1 MTRHTAP
8 HQKESR
14 TAVFTPSHA
23 IGTARAPAPYGAKRL
38 RSLTPPQQG
47 NHAPIKPYT
56 IPRVAQTVCAIL
68 GLTVFMGSIPKSL
81 FAQTA
86 FAPLTLSAQTA
97 KAEHI
102 SYTTATT
109 GTLYR
114 MLPTMARVQADTTH
128 TVSIQ
133 PAGSGKVLDIL
144 VLPGQAVQQG
154 QALLHYQNH
163 SLHIARL
170 QETQTRTALAAAL
183 ATQQEASQ
191 AYTRGKALAGQTVS
205 VGDMQKRLAALQ
217 QAKENVAARQAE
229 LAVLKHRFDEEYTS
243 PTEQHATQDET
254 STLVAPFAG
263 TITRLN
269 TAIAAD
275 VEPNLPLLTLSDSQ
289 HVWLVS
295 DIAPQEAAL
304 LAPTGQQLTSLPAG
318 TATQPLH
325 TVIETIGAV
334 ADPTTGLVPVLSR
347 VDNSQGHLRPGMVL
361 NSLLQTTQS
370 QSGLLVPADAVQ
382 TVNGQNVVFQTVSDT
397 TIRPTPVETGLEE
410 NGQIVIL
417 SGLQTGARIVQH
429 GSLALKAMMV
439 LPAMDAE

>member
-1 MTRHTAP
+1 
-8 HQKESR
+8 E
-14 TAVFTPSHA
+14 
-23 IGTARAPAPYGAKRL
+23 
-38 RSLTPPQQG
+38 
-47 NHAPIKPYT
+47 
-56 IPRVAQTVCAIL
+56 
-68 GLTVFMGSIPKSL
+68 
-81 FAQTA
+81 
-86 FAPLTLSAQTA
+86 

-170 QETQTRTALAAAL
+170 QETQTRTALAATL

-205 VGDMQKRLAALQ
+205 VGEMQKRLAALQ

-275 VEPNLPLLTLSDSQ
+275 VDPNLPLLTLSDSQ

-304 LAPTGQQLTSLPAG
+304 LAPTGQQLTTLPDG